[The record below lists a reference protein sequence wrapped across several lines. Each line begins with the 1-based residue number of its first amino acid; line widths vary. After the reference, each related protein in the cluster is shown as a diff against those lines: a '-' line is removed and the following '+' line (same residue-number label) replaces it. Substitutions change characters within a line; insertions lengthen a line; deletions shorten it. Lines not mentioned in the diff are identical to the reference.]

1 MWPSLY
7 RNRHLKK
14 IKASSGFMFWCFFLI
29 WFVFMIIYVRGFW
42 VWFGRFWI
50 IITFFFFSFNCNYH
64 HLTNRDEYNRKDKHF
79 PLGNVVGTCLTLTC
93 QVNWVILISKLLKT
107 QWSRK
112 NPNPSPSKLC
122 NQLSIL
128 LSKHNRS
135 CRLI

>member
-1 MWPSLY
+1 MTKFVSQSSSEKDQSLI
-7 RNRHLKK
+7 RLHVLV
-14 IKASSGFMFWCFFLI
+14 FFPYMVRVHDHICSWFLSLI
-29 WFVFMIIYVRGFW
+29 WKILDNYNIFI
-42 VWFGRFWI
+42 
-50 IITFFFFSFNCNYH
+50 FSFNCNYH